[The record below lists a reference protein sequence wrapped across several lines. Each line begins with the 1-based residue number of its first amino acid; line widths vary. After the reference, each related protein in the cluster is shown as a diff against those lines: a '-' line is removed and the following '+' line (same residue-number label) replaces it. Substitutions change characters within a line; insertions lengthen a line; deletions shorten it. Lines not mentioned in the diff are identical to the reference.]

1 MPKENKDNRKTN
13 RQRQA
18 EKSKQKI
25 FNSAQY
31 LFAKYGYDN
40 VTIADICKRAGV
52 STGLFYNYF
61 SAKSE
66 IPMFSDDILSKYYE
80 SHRDEIESIPN
91 ALDRLAELIYLG
103 VKIVIESPSHTQNAR
118 VHYMRACQGIKPSIF
133 DESRTIIQLMKNT
146 LADGREAGQIVCD
159 TMTDDEIV
167 TVMFDHMVGIA
178 IHLLNVEDKEA
189 ALVQIRKE
197 INFICS
203 ILRP

>member
-1 MPKENKDNRKTN
+1 MEKRDKHKTN

-40 VTIADICKRAGV
+40 ITIADICKRAGV

-61 SAKSE
+61 GAKSE
-66 IPMFSDDILSKYYE
+66 ILMFSDDILSKYYE
-80 SHRDEIESIPN
+80 SHRDEIESLPD
-91 ALDRLAELIYLG
+91 ALDRFVELILLG
-103 VKIVIESPSHTQNAR
+103 VKIVTESPSQIQNAR

-146 LADGREAGQIVCD
+146 LAEGRKAGQIVCD
-159 TMTDDEIV
+159 TLTDDEIV
-167 TVMFDHMVGIA
+167 TVMFNHMVGTV

-197 INFICS
+197 INFMCS
-203 ILRP
+203 ILKP